1 MTNIVIPSE
10 ELLRF
15 GGIEYCMSQK
25 KCLSLQDCQVTLSGK
40 PGSLELMIFEKYLSK
55 NKITLKSLKIADGR
69 ELYKINGY
77 KVLTESG
84 SIDPH
89 FEENQK
95 ILNRINSEENQELW
109 ASMVNT
115 FSLFSIKG
123 PVFWKINY
131 EKNKEQLL
139 KAASSS
145 EDISL
150 TQLKLLFAKNCDSG
164 ENLGSNL
171 ILASEKDLPS
181 DFIDNS
187 QKLISSLKEITKD
200 KRALYSAAGDLSVLL
215 YSTKLFHPGQE
226 KLFFIQVKNGIEFLA
241 PDLNLYLFFPDS
253 ETPFIEAYFEYLKN
267 NFINLTKE
275 YAAFIKGKT
284 LKDRLKE
291 KEKENLNDITY
302 NARNRMLQKIK
313 NTNSHEQLIE
323 KAAKKI
329 KELAAYYN
337 LNLNISKH
345 EESFKLFITSNDN
358 NSNNRSFDL
367 TVQKRILI
375 ENYDNTMQMLEKE
388 FKRMAYIIK

>member
-171 ILASEKDLPS
+171 ILVSEKDLPS

-200 KRALYSAAGDLSVLL
+200 KRALYSAAGDFSVLL

-226 KLFFIQVKNGIEFLA
+226 KLFFIQAKNGIEFLA

-253 ETPFIEAYFEYLKN
+253 ETPLIEAYFEYLKN

-291 KEKENLNDITY
+291 KEKENLNNITY

>member
-1 MTNIVIPSE
+1 M
-10 ELLRF
+10 
-15 GGIEYCMSQK
+15 
-25 KCLSLQDCQVTLSGK
+25 
-40 PGSLELMIFEKYLSK
+40 
-55 NKITLKSLKIADGR
+55 
-69 ELYKINGY
+69 
-77 KVLTESG
+77 
-84 SIDPH
+84 
-89 FEENQK
+89 
-95 ILNRINSEENQELW
+95 
-109 ASMVNT
+109 
-115 FSLFSIKG
+115 
-123 PVFWKINY
+123 
-131 EKNKEQLL
+131 
-139 KAASSS
+139 
-145 EDISL
+145 
-150 TQLKLLFAKNCDSG
+150 
-164 ENLGSNL
+164 
-171 ILASEKDLPS
+171 
-181 DFIDNS
+181 
-187 QKLISSLKEITKD
+187 
-200 KRALYSAAGDLSVLL
+200 
-215 YSTKLFHPGQE
+215 
-226 KLFFIQVKNGIEFLA
+226 
-241 PDLNLYLFFPDS
+241 
-253 ETPFIEAYFEYLKN
+253 IEAYFEYLKN

-358 NSNNRSFDL
+358 NLNNRSFDL

>member
-1 MTNIVIPSE
+1 M
-10 ELLRF
+10 
-15 GGIEYCMSQK
+15 
-25 KCLSLQDCQVTLSGK
+25 
-40 PGSLELMIFEKYLSK
+40 
-55 NKITLKSLKIADGR
+55 
-69 ELYKINGY
+69 
-77 KVLTESG
+77 
-84 SIDPH
+84 
-89 FEENQK
+89 
-95 ILNRINSEENQELW
+95 
-109 ASMVNT
+109 
-115 FSLFSIKG
+115 
-123 PVFWKINY
+123 
-131 EKNKEQLL
+131 
-139 KAASSS
+139 
-145 EDISL
+145 
-150 TQLKLLFAKNCDSG
+150 
-164 ENLGSNL
+164 
-171 ILASEKDLPS
+171 
-181 DFIDNS
+181 
-187 QKLISSLKEITKD
+187 
-200 KRALYSAAGDLSVLL
+200 
-215 YSTKLFHPGQE
+215 
-226 KLFFIQVKNGIEFLA
+226 
-241 PDLNLYLFFPDS
+241 
-253 ETPFIEAYFEYLKN
+253 IEAYFEYLKN

>member
-1 MTNIVIPSE
+1 MPNITISSE

-15 GGIEYCMSQK
+15 GGIEYCMSRK
-25 KCLSLQDCQVTLSGK
+25 NCFSLQDCQVTLSGK
-40 PGSLELMIFEKYLSK
+40 PGPLELMIFEQYLSK
-55 NKITLKSLKIADGR
+55 NKITLKSLRIADGK

-77 KVLTESG
+77 KVLTESET
-84 SIDPH
+84 IDPKL
-89 FEENQK
+89 ENNQK
-95 ILNRINSEENQELW
+95 ILERINSRENQELW
-109 ASMVNT
+109 SSMVNT

-145 EDISL
+145 EGLSL
-150 TQLKLLFAKNCDSG
+150 TKLKLLFEKNCDTDG
-164 ENLGSNL
+164 NLEGNL

-200 KRALYSAAGDLSVLL
+200 KRALYSSAGAFSVLL
-215 YSTKLFHPGQE
+215 YSTKLFHPGKE

-241 PDLNLYLFFPDS
+241 PELNLYLFFPDS
-253 ETPFIEAYFEYLKN
+253 ETHLIEAYFEYLKN

-284 LKDRLKE
+284 LTDRLKE
-291 KEKENLNDITY
+291 KENENLNDISY
-302 NARNRMLQKIK
+302 NARKLMLQKIK
-313 NTNSHEQLIE
+313 NANSQDSIIDR
-323 KAAKKI
+323 ADKKI
-329 KELAAYYN
+329 KELATYYN
-337 LNLNISKH
+337 LHLNISKH
-345 EESFKLFITSNDN
+345 EDSFKLIITSNDN
-358 NSNNRSFDL
+358 NLKNRSFDF
-367 TVQKRILI
+367 TVSKRILI

-388 FKRMAYIIK
+388 FKRIAAV

>member
-1 MTNIVIPSE
+1 MPNITISSE

-15 GGIEYCMSQK
+15 GGIDYCMSRK
-25 KCLSLQDCQVTLSGK
+25 NCFSLQDCQVTLSGK
-40 PGSLELMIFEKYLSK
+40 PGPLELMIFEQYLSK
-55 NKITLKSLKIADGR
+55 NIITLKSLRIADGK

-77 KVLTESG
+77 KVLTESKT
-84 SIDPH
+84 INPH
-89 FEENQK
+89 LENNQK
-95 ILNRINSEENQELW
+95 ILERINSRENQELW
-109 ASMVNT
+109 SSMVNT

-145 EDISL
+145 EVLSL
-150 TQLKLLFAKNCDSG
+150 TKLKLLFEKNCDTDG
-164 ENLGSNL
+164 NLEGNL
-171 ILASEKDLPS
+171 ILASEKELPS

-200 KRALYSAAGDLSVLL
+200 KRALYSSAGAFSVLL
-215 YSTKLFHPGQE
+215 YSTKLFHPGKE

-253 ETPFIEAYFEYLKN
+253 ETHLIEAYFEYLKN

-284 LKDRLKE
+284 LTDRLKE
-291 KEKENLNDITY
+291 KENENLNDISY
-302 NARNRMLQKIK
+302 NARKLMLQKIK
-313 NTNSHEQLIE
+313 NANSQDSIIDR
-323 KAAKKI
+323 ADKKI
-329 KELAAYYN
+329 KELATYYN
-337 LNLNISKH
+337 LHLNISKH
-345 EESFKLFITSNDN
+345 EDSFKLIITSNDN
-358 NSNNRSFDL
+358 NLKNRSFDF
-367 TVQKRILI
+367 TVSKRILI

-388 FKRMAYIIK
+388 FKRIADV